1 MYNRVLVGVLLTAT
15 LIVAGCGNNNKGSK
29 ELIRK
34 VKVAEVTKTSPELTK
49 EFSGIIKEA
58 KEVNLAFRVAGKI
71 EKILVKEGDYVKKG
85 DLIAMI
91 DPRDYEVQA
100 AVAKAQYEQVKA
112 EASRVNELYN
122 RKSIAENDYDKAV
135 AGEKMLSSKLKHAN
149 DQLNDTK
156 LYAPFSGYIQNI
168 NYDNG
173 EMINTGFT
181 LATIINVEHYSVE
194 VDIPASLFIKK
205 DKFVSFACQQ
215 SMIGNKEFPLSFV
228 SFNKKANSNQLYRL
242 YFRLDP
248 KKDKRLAPGMDV
260 KVTINYQNGSNNHVM
275 VPINAIFNREGKS
288 FVWLYSKDTRTVT
301 SKQVIVDGLAGK
313 GFANIKSGLNG
324 TEVIVVAGV
333 NILKENQ
340 RVDILSNTS
349 DTNVGGLL

>member
-1 MYNRVLVGVLLTAT
+1 MYNRVLVGVLLAAS
-15 LIVAGCGNNNKGSK
+15 LLVSGCGNSNKESK

-34 VKVAEVTKTSPELTK
+34 VKVAKVTRTSPELTK

-71 EKILVKEGDYVKKG
+71 EKILVKEGDYVREG

-91 DPRDYEVQA
+91 DPRDYEIQA

-194 VDIPASLFIKK
+194 VDIPASLFIQK

-215 SMIGNKEFPLSFV
+215 SMIDNKEFPLSMV
-228 SFNKKANSNQLYRL
+228 SYNKKANSNQLYRL

-248 KKDKRLAPGMDV
+248 RKDKRLAPGMDV
-260 KVTINYQNGSNNHVM
+260 KVTINYQNKSENDVI
-275 VPINAIFNREGKS
+275 VPVNAIFNKDGKS
-288 FVWLYSKDTRTVT
+288 YVWIYNSDSKTVI
-301 SKQVIVDGLAGK
+301 SKEVKIDGLAGK
-313 GFANIKSGLNG
+313 GFATIESGLNG
-324 TEVIVVAGV
+324 NEIIVVAGV

-340 RVDILSNTS
+340 RVDILDNAS